1 MIQEKHSISDEEDIQ
16 LVTHYEICR
25 TQTGGQAR
33 IEEMIRLV
41 GYLEDREWMR

>member
-1 MIQEKHSISDEEDIQ
+1 LCKN
-16 LVTHYEICR
+16 
-25 TQTGGQAR
+25 QTGGQAR